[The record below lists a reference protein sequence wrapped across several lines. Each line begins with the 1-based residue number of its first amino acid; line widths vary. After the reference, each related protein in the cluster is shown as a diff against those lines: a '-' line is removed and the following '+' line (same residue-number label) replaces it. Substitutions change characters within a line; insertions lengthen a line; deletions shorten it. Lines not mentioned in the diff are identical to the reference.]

1 MAPFLTYNYINFWIQ
16 AAKHWT
22 MIECSHKI
30 KKNKINTKQ
39 MRSKLKSKYIYSIN
53 SYWMIWANK
62 MQKPIDKQVLIFWAI
77 RPNARR
83 ELFIFC
89 LLRKLIIDFKQFNTK
104 MIFLCVFFFLLSML
118 FCHLSVL
125 IWMSLFFFCVYNLIL
140 LLNVFEFGPN

>member
-1 MAPFLTYNYINFWIQ
+1 
-16 AAKHWT
+16 
-22 MIECSHKI
+22 
-30 KKNKINTKQ
+30 

-104 MIFLCVFFFLLSML
+104 VIFYVCFFFLLSML

-125 IWMSLFFFCVYNLIL
+125 VWMSLFFFVCLQFNFVVKCFRVWTKLKYSKCWWVPIRISPCNY
-140 LLNVFEFGPN
+140 FPTWT